1 MAKKKAVEWGIKKIK
16 KLWEGL
22 QSNKETVKK
31 VESQIK
37 KITKENIKK
46 KKFAGFT
53 DPKKLNT
60 AKNKLKKLKAAD
72 QKRINILKKGG
83 YAAAGTTAAAIT
95 LDALLDKVLKD
106 TPAYT
111 IKKGDTLS
119 EIARDNGTTLKALKE
134 ANPQI
139 KDLNKISIGQK
150 INLSPKVKDRK
161 SVYQGMTKPEMA
173 AITKRPMGGKVYK
186 NTVARKHGGQIG
198 TPRGIGKALRGYGKG
213 YK

>member
-1 MAKKKAVEWGIKKIK
+1 MAKKKAVVWGIKKIK

-37 KITKENIKK
+37 NITKENIKK

>member
-1 MAKKKAVEWGIKKIK
+1 MAKKKAVVWGIKKIK

-37 KITKENIKK
+37 NITKENIKK

-150 INLSPKVKDRK
+150 IKMPGKVKDRK

>member
-1 MAKKKAVEWGIKKIK
+1 MAKKKAVEWGFKKIK

-60 AKNKLKKLKAAD
+60 AKNRLKKLKAAD

-134 ANPQI
+134 SNPQI

-150 INLSPKVKDRK
+150 IKMPGKVKDRK

-186 NTVARKHGGQIG
+186 NTVVRKHGGQIG